1 MTVMGKLRDIALG
14 CVGFALFLGAWEIAG
29 RSLGSVLLAP
39 PSVVAVDYVALLRQ
53 GDMLRE
59 LATSLR
65 QMGLGFGAACLIG
78 MPLGVA
84 MGRSVE
90 IDAIFRPW
98 VSMFV
103 VTSTAALIPLFIL
116 IIGTGLMLRV
126 TIVFL
131 ASVWYIVL
139 TAYNGARGVSPMQ
152 IAVAKSFGASTLQI
166 FWKVTLPAIHPY
178 LLTGARIGLV
188 HAIRAMVL
196 AEMFVI
202 IGYGG
207 LIHRSGLNVET
218 GPLLGLLITLMI
230 ASLFFNWLLGA
241 AGRRLAPWYEQQR
254 VTA

>member
-1 MTVMGKLRDIALG
+1 MTTRLQRLALP
-14 CVGFALFLGAWEIAG
+14 CLGFAVLLLIWEVAG
-29 RSLGSVLLAP
+29 RSLGPALLAP
-39 PSVVAVDYVALLRQ
+39 PSIVAIQFVELLRQ
-53 GDMLRE
+53 GEMLRE
-59 LATSLR
+59 LSASLR
-65 QMGLGFGAACLIG
+65 QMAIGFIAACLVG

-84 MGRSVE
+84 MGRSQVA
-90 IDAIFRPW
+90 DAIFRPW

-116 IIGTGLMLRV
+116 FLGTGLMLRV

-131 ASVWYIVL
+131 ASVWYITL
-139 TAYNGARGVSPMQ
+139 TTYNGARGISPQ
-152 IAVAKSFGASTLQI
+152 QVAVARSFSASRLQI
-166 FWKVTLPAIHPY
+166 FWKVILPALYPY

-207 LIHRSGLNVET
+207 LVHRSGLSLDT
-218 GPLLGLLITLMI
+218 APLLSLLITLMI
-230 ASLFFNWLLGA
+230 VSLALNWLLGA

-254 VTA
+254 VGA

>member
-1 MTVMGKLRDIALG
+1 MEKLRSIMLA
-14 CVGFALFLGAWEIAG
+14 CVGFALFLGLWEIGG
-29 RSLGSVLLAP
+29 RILGSALLAP
-39 PSVVAVDYVALLRQ
+39 PSAVAVDYVDLLRQ

-59 LATSLR
+59 LAGSLR
-65 QMGLGFGAACLIG
+65 QMAVGFLAACIVG

-84 MGRSVE
+84 MGRSDVA
-90 IDAIFRPW
+90 DAIFRPW

-116 IIGTGLMLRV
+116 TIGTGFMLRV

-152 IAVAKSFGASTLQI
+152 VAVARSFGAGTLQI
-166 FWKVTLPAIHPY
+166 FWKVTLPAIYPF
-178 LLTGARIGLV
+178 LITGARIGLV

-207 LIHRSGLNVET
+207 LIHRSGLLVDT
-218 GPLLGLLITLMI
+218 GPVLGLLITLMI
-230 ASLFFNWLLGA
+230 VSLFFNWLLGE

-254 VTA
+254 VTL

>member
-1 MTVMGKLRDIALG
+1 MDKLKTVGLG
-14 CVGFALFLGAWEIAG
+14 LLGIALFLGVWEIAG
-29 RSLGSVLLAP
+29 RLLGSALLAA
-39 PSVVAVDYVALLRQ
+39 PSVVAVDYISLLRE
-53 GDMLRE
+53 GEMLPA
-59 LATSLR
+59 LAGSLR
-65 QMGLGFGAACLIG
+65 QMAIGFIAACVVG

-84 MGRSVE
+84 MGRSKVV
-90 IDAIFRPW
+90 DAIARPW

-131 ASVWYIVL
+131 AAVWYIVL
-139 TAYNGARGVSPMQ
+139 TAYNGAGGVSPMQ
-152 IAVAKSFGASTLQI
+152 LAVARSFGASTLQI
-166 FWKVTLPAIHPY
+166 FWKVTLPAIYPY

-207 LIHRSGLNVET
+207 LIHRSGLLVET
-218 GPLLGLLITLMI
+218 GPVLGLLITLMI
-230 ASLFFNWLLGA
+230 VSLFLNWLLGE

>member
-1 MTVMGKLRDIALG
+1 MTTRLQRLALP
-14 CVGFALFLGAWEIAG
+14 CLGFAVLLLIWEVAG
-29 RSLGSVLLAP
+29 RSLGPALLAP
-39 PSVVAVDYVALLRQ
+39 PSIVAIQFVELLRQ
-53 GDMLRE
+53 GEMLRE
-59 LATSLR
+59 LFASLR
-65 QMGLGFGAACLIG
+65 QMAIGFIAACLVG

-84 MGRSVE
+84 MGRSQ
-90 IDAIFRPW
+90 IADAVFRPW

-116 IIGTGLMLRV
+116 FLGTGLMLRV

-131 ASVWYIVL
+131 ASVWYITL
-139 TAYNGARGVSPMQ
+139 TTYNGARGISPQ
-152 IAVAKSFGASTLQI
+152 QVAVARSFSASRLQI
-166 FWKVTLPAIHPY
+166 FWKVILPALYPY

-207 LIHRSGLNVET
+207 LVHRSGLSLDT
-218 GPLLGLLITLMI
+218 APLLSLLITLMI
-230 ASLFFNWLLGA
+230 VSLALNWLLGA

-254 VTA
+254 VGA

>member
-1 MTVMGKLRDIALG
+1 MDNIKTVGLG
-14 CVGFALFLGAWEIAG
+14 LVGIVLFLVVWEIAG
-29 RSLGSVLLAP
+29 RSLGSALLAP
-39 PSVVAVDYVALLRQ
+39 PSVVAVDYMDLLREGQ
-53 GDMLRE
+53 MLRE
-59 LATSLR
+59 LAGSLR
-65 QMGLGFGAACLIG
+65 QMAIGFIAACVIG

-84 MGRSVE
+84 MGRSKIV
-90 IDAIFRPW
+90 DAIARPW

-116 IIGTGLMLRV
+116 MIGTGLMLRV
-126 TIVFL
+126 VIVFL

-152 IAVAKSFGASTLQI
+152 LAVARSFGANALQI
-166 FWKVTLPAIHPY
+166 FWKVTLPAIYPY

-207 LIHRSGLNVET
+207 LIHRSGLLVET
-218 GPLLGLLITLMI
+218 GPVLGLLISLMI
-230 ASLFFNWLLGA
+230 VSLFFNWLLGA
-241 AGRRLAPWYEQQR
+241 AGRLLAPWYEQQR
-254 VTA
+254 VTL

>member
-1 MTVMGKLRDIALG
+1 MDKLKTAGLG
-14 CVGFALFLGAWEIAG
+14 FLGIVLFLVVWEIAG
-29 RSLGSVLLAP
+29 RSLGSALLAP
-39 PSVVAVDYVALLRQ
+39 PSVVAVDYLDLLREGQ
-53 GDMLRE
+53 MLRE
-59 LATSLR
+59 LAGSLR
-65 QMGLGFGAACLIG
+65 QMALGFVAACVIG

-84 MGRSVE
+84 MGRSK
-90 IDAIFRPW
+90 IADAIARPW

-126 TIVFL
+126 VIVFL

-152 IAVAKSFGASTLQI
+152 VAVARSFGANVLQI
-166 FWKVTLPAIHPY
+166 FWKVTLPAIYPY

-207 LIHRSGLNVET
+207 LIHRSGLLVET

-230 ASLFFNWLLGA
+230 VSLFLNWLLGE
-241 AGRRLAPWYEQQR
+241 AGRLLAPWYEQQR
-254 VTA
+254 VTL

>member
-1 MTVMGKLRDIALG
+1 MTDRLQRAALA
-14 CVGFALFLGAWEIAG
+14 CFGFALLLLAWEIAG
-29 RSLGSVLLAP
+29 RILGPALLAP
-39 PSVVAVDYVALLRQ
+39 PSRVAVHFVDLVRQ

-65 QMGLGFGAACLIG
+65 QMALGFAAACIVG
-78 MPLGVA
+78 MPLGAA
-84 MGRSVE
+84 MGRSRVA
-90 IDAIFRPW
+90 DAIFHPW

-116 IIGTGLMLRV
+116 FLGTGLMLRV

-131 ASVWYIVL
+131 ASVWYITL
-139 TAYNGARGVSPMQ
+139 TAYNGARGISAQQ
-152 IAVAKSFGASTLQI
+152 IAVARSFSASPLQI
-166 FWKVTLPAIHPY
+166 FWKVVMPALYPY

-207 LIHRSGLNVET
+207 LVHRSGLSVDT
-218 GPLLGLLITLMI
+218 APLLSLLIALMI
-230 ASLFFNWLLGA
+230 VSLSLNWALEA
-241 AGRRLAPWYEQQR
+241 AGRRVAPWYEQQR
-254 VTA
+254 AGA

>member
-1 MTVMGKLRDIALG
+1 MTTRLQRLALP
-14 CVGFALFLGAWEIAG
+14 CLGFAVLLLIWEVAG
-29 RSLGSVLLAP
+29 RSLGPALLAP
-39 PSVVAVDYVALLRQ
+39 PSIVAIQFVELLRQ
-53 GDMLRE
+53 GEMLRE
-59 LATSLR
+59 LFASLR
-65 QMGLGFGAACLIG
+65 QMAIGFIAACLVG

-84 MGRSVE
+84 MGRSQVA
-90 IDAIFRPW
+90 DAIFRPW

-116 IIGTGLMLRV
+116 FLGTGLMLRV

-131 ASVWYIVL
+131 ASVWYITL
-139 TAYNGARGVSPMQ
+139 TTYNGARGISPQ
-152 IAVAKSFGASTLQI
+152 QVAVARSFSASRLQI
-166 FWKVTLPAIHPY
+166 FWKVILPALYPY

-207 LIHRSGLNVET
+207 LVHRSGLSLDT
-218 GPLLGLLITLMI
+218 APLLSLLITLMI
-230 ASLFFNWLLGA
+230 VSLALNWLLGA

-254 VTA
+254 VGA

>member
-1 MTVMGKLRDIALG
+1 MPEKVRRILLG
-14 CVGFALFLGAWEIAG
+14 GMGFALVLLVWELAG
-29 RSLGSVLLAP
+29 RVLGNALFAP
-39 PSVVAVDYVALLRQ
+39 PSAVAPEYVDLLRQ
-53 GDMLRE
+53 GEMLRQ
-59 LATSLR
+59 LSGSLQ
-65 QMGLGFGAACLIG
+65 QMVAGFGVACVIG

-84 MGRSVE
+84 MGRSRLF
-90 IDAIFRPW
+90 DAVARPW

-103 VTSTAALIPLFIL
+103 VTSTATLVPLFIL
-116 IIGTGLMLRV
+116 ILGTGFALRF

-131 ASVWYIVL
+131 ASVWYIAL

-152 IAVAKSFGASTLQI
+152 IAVARSFGAGVLQT
-166 FWKVTLPAIHPY
+166 FWKVTLPAIYPY

-207 LIHRSGLNVET
+207 LIHRAGLQVDT
-218 GPLLGLLITLMI
+218 APTLALLITLMI
-230 ASLFFNWLLGA
+230 VSLVANGLLGT

-254 VTA
+254 ITT